1 MSRRSK
7 RLPAYARRHESGIVS
22 DLECAAI
29 ICADIS
35 QLEAEMRKLTC
46 LEQHVGMRADVSGVS
61 GSWLCHLRTDR
72 DDRGPRLDQ
81 WMDDALKGNSIYFGV
96 S

>member
-29 ICADIS
+29 ICADIPH
-35 QLEAEMRKLTC
+35 LEAEMRKLTC
-46 LEQHVGMRADVSGVS
+46 VEQHVGMRADVSVS
-61 GSWLCHLRTDR
+61 LAVGFAICVRIVMTAVL
-72 DDRGPRLDQ
+72 
-81 WMDDALKGNSIYFGV
+81 ASISGWTTP
-96 S
+96 